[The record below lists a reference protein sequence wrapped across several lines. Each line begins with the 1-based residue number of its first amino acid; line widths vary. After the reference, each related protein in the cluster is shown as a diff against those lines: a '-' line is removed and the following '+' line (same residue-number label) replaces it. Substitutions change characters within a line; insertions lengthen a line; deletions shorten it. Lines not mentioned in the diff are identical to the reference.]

1 MTIATHTRTIEA
13 PAADVWHVLADFAH
27 VDLHHPAVERV
38 SMLSE
43 SQQGVGTTRICHFY
57 DGTSATETVTHWVE
71 GESFRVDLSDFS
83 MPVKRADAEMVV
95 KADGPN
101 RSSVTLTMNFE
112 MKGGMLGGVAGGLVV
127 RPMMQRMFK
136 RVFDGLD
143 LHVRTGAT
151 IGKDGKPVAQ
161 AKGKASVAAATS

>member
-1 MTIATHTRTIEA
+1 MTIATHTRTIEV
-13 PAADVWHVLADFAH
+13 PAADVWRALADFAH
-27 VDLHHPAVERV
+27 VDAHHPAVERV
-38 SMLSE
+38 SMLSD
-43 SQQGVGTTRICHFY
+43 SHSGVGTARICHFY
-57 DGTSATETVTHWVE
+57 DGTSATETVTDWVE

-83 MPVKRADAEMVV
+83 MPFNQAQAEMRV
-95 KADGPN
+95 ASIGPK
-101 RSSVTLTMNFE
+101 RSSVTITMDFE
-112 MKGGMLGGVAGGLVV
+112 MKGGALGRVAGSLIV

-161 AKGKASVAAATS
+161 AKGHGSMATA